1 MDEQQILP
9 YIIKCI
15 EESGSDPR
23 SQIIGYINSGN
34 VLYITRKGNARELI
48 KSIDSATLEQ
58 YVAKKHAQ

>member
-23 SQIIGYINSGN
+23 SQIKGYLSSGDER
-34 VLYITRKGNARELI
+34 YITRYGNARSLI
-48 KSIDSATLEQ
+48 KSVEQSFLKQ
-58 YVAKKHAQ
+58 YVMKSGS

>member
-1 MDEQQILP
+1 MEKQQILP

-34 VLYITRKGNARELI
+34 ELYITRKGNARELI
-48 KSIDSATLEQ
+48 KSVDFSELEQ
-58 YVAKKHAQ
+58 FVGEFTA